1 MKKLTKLFSILILT
15 IVCSFSF
22 IACSNNEN
30 KQASQVVTTDNISD
44 TGTNQDDN
52 VAEHISD
59 EGTSTDEEQSAV
71 YPITSGIYK
80 FEKDTLTF
88 DDIYYEDEAAL
99 CEFFKTKDLNGV
111 YDFVYKAGFEDF
123 AKSITTVNVGNV
135 DYKVSIVFHK
145 NESDGS
151 QLGFMGAFESYKNT
165 FTLFGDETEYDVIDG
180 KIIPKANKPE
190 FVINAE
196 TNDITILFPF
206 SYYDS
211 NLDKVVHTP
220 LYIKANVY
228 LYSELDIMQ
237 DDSFTCYSYLTG
249 SAKIVCENDY
259 LSKEEAMKKLTE
271 ILPLD
276 EDELVEDL
284 DNIEFCINDNKDL
297 FILYYEETMLITN
310 RIDNSNNYLLFN
322 SVKLEI
328 VNEYYDITLG
338 LNVLTAQIEIE
349 ENVYF
354 RCNFVA

>member
-1 MKKLTKLFSILILT
+1 MKKFTKLFSILFLAVI
-15 IVCSFSF
+15 CSFTF

-52 VAEHISD
+52 IAEHVSD
-59 EGTSTDEEQSAV
+59 EETSTDEEQSAV
-71 YPITSGIYK
+71 YPITPGIYK

-123 AKSITTVNVGNV
+123 AKSITTINVGGI
-135 DYKVSIVFHK
+135 DYKKVVNFNK
-145 NESDGS
+145 NESNDTE
-151 QLGFMGAFESYKNT
+151 LGYVTLFESYEDT
-165 FTLFGDETEYDVIDG
+165 FTLIDQQIVYDVVDG
-180 KIIPKANKPE
+180 NIVLQVSNPE
-190 FVINAE
+190 FIINKE
-196 TNDITILFPF
+196 TNTITILYPF
-206 SYYDS
+206 SYI
-211 NLDKVVHTP
+211 NTETTEIVNTP
-220 LYIKANVY
+220 LYIKVDVT
-228 LYSELDIMQ
+228 LYNEFDIMQ
-237 DDSFTCYSYLTG
+237 DNTLTGYTYLDG

-259 LSKEEAMKKLTE
+259 LSKDEAMKKLTE
-271 ILPLD
+271 MLPLD
-276 EDELVEDL
+276 KDSFVEDL
-284 DNIEFCINDNKDL
+284 ENIELYVKDNKDL
-297 FILYYEETMLITN
+297 YILYYEDTVLITDK
-310 RIDNSNNYLLFN
+310 IDNVNEYLLFN
-322 SVKLEI
+322 TVKLEI